1 MLKVL
6 LSLNTN
12 EYYIELFI
20 ITELFLVSTIIE
32 VYLTD
37 LNSEECKLK
46 TEAW

>member
-1 MLKVL
+1 MLKAL
-6 LSLNTN
+6 LSLSTN

>member
-1 MLKVL
+1 MFREL
-6 LSLNTN
+6 LRLSTN

-20 ITELFLVSTIIE
+20 ITELFLVSTIIK